1 MLSAAELRHFAEKG
15 WVLRPAVFSEA
26 ECRELR
32 DATDCE
38 IDAAAGPERD
48 KLLGMREADDE
59 DGAHYGRMVVSGT
72 QDSVAGPSTAIRAEV
87 FRKWR
92 RHPAIVPALEQL
104 LGCAPQFTG
113 SMVLVTPPHA
123 RRHEPEMREVLRDS
137 GEMVWHRGIR
147 PKWGVRQGARP
158 GEIYTSWL
166 HTCTFLSDISHT
178 DDGGTLMLSGS
189 HRLDVESTT
198 GAAPEPEESLGRAG
212 RVVHQ
217 VPDWAEC
224 LRNREQAVGPA
235 GSVVHFSEALIHAG
249 LAVLSETTRYAMFV
263 DCTPSA
269 MATGD
274 KSTDTRVGW
283 RPQEIVKEPWDLAGP
298 EYDNPLVRMHKL

>member
-1 MLSAAELRHFAEKG
+1 
-15 WVLRPAVFSEA
+15 
-26 ECRELR
+26 
-32 DATDCE
+32 
-38 IDAAAGPERD
+38 
-48 KLLGMREADDE
+48 
-59 DGAHYGRMVVSGT
+59 
-72 QDSVAGPSTAIRAEV
+72 
-87 FRKWR
+87 
-92 RHPAIVPALEQL
+92 
-104 LGCAPQFTG
+104 
-113 SMVLVTPPHA
+113 
-123 RRHEPEMREVLRDS
+123 
-137 GEMVWHRGIR
+137 
-147 PKWGVRQGARP
+147 
-158 GEIYTSWL
+158 
-166 HTCTFLSDISHT
+166 
-178 DDGGTLMLSGS
+178 MLSGS

-274 KSTDTRVGW
+274 KGTDTRVGW
-283 RPQEIVKEPWDLAGP
+283 RPEEIVREPWDLAVSRHNIAAVWVAFSSSGLHSSQDGSDIVVDRGP
-298 EYDNPLVRMHKL
+298 STTTPSSACTSCEQAQGVSIRRSSLLSNSLSIRRT